1 MMDCLDQRMSR
12 LPSLIRFLIVIG
24 ALAALAWGGMYAL
37 VTFVE
42 PQPREMTQ
50 TIPPSKLTGK

>member
-1 MMDCLDQRMSR
+1 
-12 LPSLIRFLIVIG
+12 LPSLIRFLIVVGVLG
-24 ALAALAWGGMYAL
+24 AVAFAGMYAL

-50 TIPPSKLTGK
+50 TIPPSKFTGK